1 MYGEEALVHA
11 RIMLSL
17 VPTEHWDYSP
27 SDMIRGMLAA
37 LSPRRT
43 DSYIGIPGVGQCLP
57 IRSARAAI
65 VLALK
70 ALGSRPGTS
79 VAVPLYCCPVVFR
92 AIAEA
97 GCRARF
103 IDIDPNTYCMSATDL
118 AVKSSEVDAVI
129 AVHMFGNMCDLPA
142 LRKAAPGKLV
152 IEDCAQALG
161 SRLDGRVAGSF
172 GDIAAFSF
180 RSGKYISV
188 GEGGAVHS
196 SSADVES
203 RLSELIEE
211 LPVPSRVDE
220 VVHVST
226 TCLRSMLRTK
236 PLWGLIGSTL
246 WSGYN
251 KKVDRMSQ
259 PPIVL
264 RQIYETDRDM
274 AIRRMAGLSTTIER
288 QRQNADHYLRN
299 LTLDA
304 GMLCPE
310 TPGAFFNRLQF
321 PLLVP
326 TPAQCDWLAERLRQ
340 NQISTARPY
349 KDIASIA
356 AEHYGY
362 NGDCPRAEHI
372 ARTVL
377 VIPCNYALKTAEV
390 ERISACV
397 NRIWAEVAG
406 RQPGMSIPSIPASAI
421 TPPRS
426 GNLEGVTEP
435 HHFS

>member
-1 MYGEEALVHA
+1 
-11 RIMLSL
+11 MLSL
-17 VPTEHWDYSP
+17 APTEHWDYGP
-27 SDMIRGMLAA
+27 SDMIWGLLAA

-43 DSYIGIPGVGQCLP
+43 DPYIGIPGVGQCLP

-70 ALGSRPGTS
+70 ALGSRPGAS
-79 VAVPLYCCPVVFR
+79 VAVPLYCCPVVLR

-103 IDIDPNTYCMSATDL
+103 IDVDPDTYCMSATDL
-118 AVKSSEVDAVI
+118 ATKSSEVDVVI
-129 AVHMFGNMCDLPA
+129 AVHMFGNICDVPT
-142 LRKAAPGKLV
+142 LRKAVPGKPV

-188 GEGGAVHS
+188 GEGGAVYS
-196 SSADVES
+196 SGADVES
-203 RLSELIEE
+203 RLLELIEE
-211 LPVPSRVDE
+211 LPVPNHVDE
-220 VVHVST
+220 VVHIAT

-246 WSGYN
+246 WSGYS
-251 KKVDRMSQ
+251 KRVDCMSQ
-259 PPIVL
+259 APIVL
-264 RQIYETDRDM
+264 EQIYETDRNM
-274 AIRRMAGLSTTIER
+274 AIRRMAVLSTMIER

-299 LTLDA
+299 LTVDA

-326 TPAQCDWLAERLRQ
+326 TPAQCDRLAERLRQ

-349 KDIASIA
+349 KDIATIA

-362 NGDCPRAEHI
+362 SGGCPQAERI

-390 ERISACV
+390 ERISASV
-397 NRIWAEVAG
+397 NRIWAEVAC
-406 RQPGMSIPSIPASAI
+406 REPDLSMPSIPANAT
-421 TPPRS
+421 TPPQN
-426 GNLEGVTEP
+426 GNPESVAEP
-435 HHFS
+435 HHFL